1 MITKFLILSCI
12 KYTHPARSTILGT
25 ARNHQIFY
33 LPFYSLI
40 YNLFVPSKMIS
51 TSPNRNQK
59 LWVSP
64 QEGAILRLQPNNAS
78 NGRFYDFSSR
88 KNGRNTATKTA
99 AILWL
104 FFKTDQWDF
113 YLAIFSESRLNGFK
127 VGCFGRSLLSV
138 LIYRVVQCDCCPA
151 LLYR

>member
-64 QEGAILRLQPNNAS
+64 QEGAILRLQLNNAS
-78 NGRFYDFSSR
+78 NGCFYDFSSR

-99 AILWL
+99 AFCGFLQNWPMRHL
-104 FFKTDQWDF
+104 FGNFFK
-113 YLAIFSESRLNGFK
+113 SRLNGFK

-138 LIYRVVQCDCCPA
+138 LIYRVVQCDSCPA